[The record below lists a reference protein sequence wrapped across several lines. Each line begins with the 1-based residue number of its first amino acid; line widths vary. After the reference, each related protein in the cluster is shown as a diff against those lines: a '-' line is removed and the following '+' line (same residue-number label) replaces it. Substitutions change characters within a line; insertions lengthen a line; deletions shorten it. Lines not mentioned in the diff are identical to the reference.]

1 MLWSTTTILLLV
13 STVFCTSAAQIF
25 QKRAALALAHTPAPE
40 YSPIISKDII
50 FSIALLGGGLLL
62 WLLFLTR
69 VDVSIAY
76 PLLSINYVIVLLC
89 AKWLFHETIPSH
101 RWVGAFAIM
110 AGIWLLVGE
119 AR

>member
-1 MLWSTTTILLLV
+1 MLWHISLRLN
-13 STVFCTSAAQIF
+13 
-25 QKRAALALAHTPAPE
+25 TPA
-40 YSPIISKDII
+40 
-50 FSIALLGGGLLL
+50 SIETLFFTVALLGGGLLL
-62 WLLFLTR
+62 WLLFLAR

-89 AKWLFHETIPSH
+89 AKWLFHETIPTH

-119 AR
+119 AK